1 MTMAIMI
8 EFIAGMLVGVG
19 INLAM
24 IILLSGE
31 EPEPKPIHTPAPG
44 ETILPGGHPLTEED
58 KEILREMG
66 LKW

>member
-1 MTMAIMI
+1 MTMAMMI

-24 IILLSGE
+24 IIILSGE
-31 EPEPKPIHTPAPG
+31 KPEPKPIHVPAPG
-44 ETILPGGHPLTEED
+44 ETILPESHPLTDED
-58 KEILREMG
+58 KKLLMEMG